1 MSTGNIDSEEEYYN
15 RILNFFQNNKQNSES
30 IEMWRNESF
39 MELMK
44 ILKRTHNK
52 QFVRNALLLILTL
65 SDAFLPDTYNYRG
78 VNVEVLDKTERATM
92 ISILKTEFIDE
103 YSN

>member
-1 MSTGNIDSEEEYYN
+1 MSTGNFDSEEEYYN
-15 RILNFFQNNKQNSES
+15 RIIDFFQKNKENSKS